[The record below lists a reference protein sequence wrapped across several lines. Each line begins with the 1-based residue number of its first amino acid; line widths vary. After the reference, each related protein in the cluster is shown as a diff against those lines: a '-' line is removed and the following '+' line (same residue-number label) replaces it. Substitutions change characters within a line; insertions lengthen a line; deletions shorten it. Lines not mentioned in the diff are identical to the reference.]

1 MGLIDNRD
9 AQFMLL
15 AAFIVGIGLVI
26 TTVMLNSIIFESN
39 LAIDAGN
46 DPSKNEIVNLMEITR
61 DEVRNAYRN
70 ATNNSGET
78 ISNQTYYFNSQMQNF
93 SANIPAIYAKHGEG
107 VNVTWNTSNWNDT
120 KRANFTENGMAGG
133 TANWTVI
140 ENVNNITVF
149 ALNNVGTEGT
159 EGYFLINVTNSSGRI
174 WSMNFTESGKVNIIN
189 KSGENTTYDVEY
201 ANVEVLNLTYEFNTS
216 TSGETYTISFLNGDK
231 AWGSYKILGQRP
243 AYNKAFIRERHY
255 VLNTTV
261 ALSTSRIRANIT
273 IPVTVPW

>member
-61 DEVRNAYRN
+61 DEMRNAYRN
-70 ATNNSGET
+70 GTEIGNSLEDERDNFT
-78 ISNQTYYFNSQMQNF
+78 KQMQNF
-93 SANIPAIYAKHGEG
+93 SANIPTIYAKHGEG
-107 VNVTWNTSNWNDT
+107 VNVTWNISNWNDS
-120 KRANFTENGMAGG
+120 RHVNFTENGMAGSA
-133 TANWTVI
+133 ANWTVVYGVTEVDTFKLYVYGGEFI
-140 ENVNNITVF
+140 IKAINQSNNEIWNLTVNNTINSPPYV
-149 ALNNVGTEGT
+149 LNPI
-159 EGYFLINVTNSSGRI
+159 Y
-174 WSMNFTESGKVNIIN
+174 NFTNATNDTNN
-189 KSGENTTYDVEY
+189 KPYSIYYENGND
-201 ANVEVLNLTYEFNTS
+201 
-216 TSGETYTISFLNGDK
+216 
-231 AWGSYKILGQRP
+231 AWGYYYINGTANNRTFVR
-243 AYNKAFIRERHY
+243 ARNY